1 MPAGV
6 VATESQYTAEEDRDV
21 LRRVVVDGEDF
32 ENGIGVEFRDRC
44 NRFYN
49 QYRQFSR
56 FKSDWIAEPRDRDS
70 RLIDA
75 KRNWGSNL
83 SIPLSFRTI
92 ETVVPAAIA
101 QRPRMLYLPRRQK
114 WAENVANVRVLIDA
128 QQDQIDIDLPFQA
141 VMRSGRI
148 YGIGVGKTLWR
159 KEYAQRRRATKRL
172 FRPGYHANV
181 LSSECIFDDP
191 DFEDVDV
198 FDFMWDQYGS
208 SPDTCGYIIH
218 RGWRSLNYCV
228 GAIESGRWNTASVQQ
243 LKREGTVEDAIRG
256 MGGRNRYDEVW
267 QSRMQASG
275 FSSTNWTSR
284 GEQIHEVW
292 EWHDGHQVHTV
303 LDRCLLVVKGENPV
317 VGMKP
322 FMVYRP
328 TPLQKQMVGIGDLEP
343 LEHLQRMV
351 DTLASQAVDANTLAL
366 AMGFAYDS
374 AAVDE
379 EDLVFAPNKAIE
391 VRNARP
397 SEAIYPLPKPEI
409 PAASFRLMEMARSDI
424 DAVGGVTEALSPQQ
438 GGASSTATE
447 AFLQQAALSRRVQL
461 GSRRFEIEVVRRAAK
476 AFLFLN
482 QRMILDN
489 REMLLP
495 PEGMTVE
502 QAAECGQWRKFDVGP
517 GGLMGDFMIRPEGGS
532 MAARNIPQDRQ
543 DAQAFFALAA
553 GNPHVDGRR
562 ASLRALELMGV
573 DDPEGWLKQS
583 APPLPPA
590 ILEILDKELGVDPRL
605 IQQAVAAAQQR
616 DPQLPPEERAQ
627 RRADEPGDGRARGA
641 GSLIDA
647 QRVISPPTS
656 DEVQEISDKRWA
668 IRSRLPRRPHP
679 PCSPPRHRSEPGDAA
694 QSRMLA

>member
-32 ENGIGVEFRDRC
+32 ENGIGVEFRERC
-44 NRFYN
+44 DRFYN

-70 RLIDA
+70 RLMDA

-148 YGIGVGKTLWR
+148 YGLGVGKTLWR

-351 DTLASQAVDANTLAL
+351 DTLASQASTRTRWRWRWASRTTPPRWTKRT
-366 AMGFAYDS
+366 
-374 AAVDE
+374 
-379 EDLVFAPNKAIE
+379 LVFAPNKAIE

-438 GGASSTATE
+438 GGSARRRRRRSC
-447 AFLQQAALSRRVQL
+447 SRPR
-461 GSRRFEIEVVRRAAK
+461 
-476 AFLFLN
+476 
-482 QRMILDN
+482 
-489 REMLLP
+489 
-495 PEGMTVE
+495 
-502 QAAECGQWRKFDVGP
+502 CP
-517 GGLMGDFMIRPEGGS
+517 GACS
-532 MAARNIPQDRQ
+532 
-543 DAQAFFALAA
+543 
-553 GNPHVDGRR
+553 
-562 ASLRALELMGV
+562 
-573 DDPEGWLKQS
+573 S
-583 APPLPPA
+583 AP
-590 ILEILDKELGVDPRL
+590 
-605 IQQAVAAAQQR
+605 
-616 DPQLPPEERAQ
+616 
-627 RRADEPGDGRARGA
+627 GA
-641 GSLIDA
+641 S
-647 QRVISPPTS
+647 
-656 DEVQEISDKRWA
+656 
-668 IRSRLPRRPHP
+668 RSRSSAGPRRPS
-679 PCSPPRHRSEPGDAA
+679 CS
-694 QSRMLA
+694 